1 MNADELQQKRALRQ
15 ERKRQKKRK
24 KIIRLLMVLG
34 VIALIVSTVFI
45 VKGCRAAQQRK
56 KYNQEHP
63 ETVIR
68 IAAAGDLNINDAVVA
83 SGGEG
88 YDYGPAFRDVLHLLG
103 DADVTVVNLEG
114 NFVGAP
120 YGTEDRSAPTQLLTA
135 MNEAGIDLVQLA
147 NSYSIYNGIAGL
159 GRTISAVRAA
169 GMEPLGAYAT
179 EQDFKDG
186 GGYTIVEVQ
195 GVRLAFVAFTK
206 GMDGMTLPKGSENC
220 VNVLYKDYD
229 STYHS
234 VDKEKINRIL
244 DAAEKEKPDATIV
257 LLHWGS
263 EFNDTISTSQNTILE
278 VLQEREVDAIIGTH
292 SHYVQRMVFDKNK
305 GTFLAYSLG
314 DLFSDAQR
322 GGTEYSVIL
331 ELEITKDEITG
342 DTRVSD
348 FSYTPIFTVAEA
360 GKPLRIMRIREAMV
374 AFEEK
379 FINAV
384 TEETYNK
391 MKYALDRIEAR
402 ING

>member
-1 MNADELQQKRALRQ
+1 M
-15 ERKRQKKRK
+15 
-24 KIIRLLMVLG
+24 
-34 VIALIVSTVFI
+34 
-45 VKGCRAAQQRK
+45 
-56 KYNQEHP
+56 
-63 ETVIR
+63 
-68 IAAAGDLNINDAVVA
+68 
-83 SGGEG
+83 
-88 YDYGPAFRDVLHLLG
+88 
-103 DADVTVVNLEG
+103 
-114 NFVGAP
+114 
-120 YGTEDRSAPTQLLTA
+120 
-135 MNEAGIDLVQLA
+135 
-147 NSYSIYNGIAGL
+147 
-159 GRTISAVRAA
+159 
-169 GMEPLGAYAT
+169 
-179 EQDFKDG
+179 
-186 GGYTIVEVQ
+186 
-195 GVRLAFVAFTK
+195 
-206 GMDGMTLPKGSENC
+206 
-220 VNVLYKDYD
+220 
-229 STYHS
+229 
-234 VDKEKINRIL
+234 
-244 DAAEKEKPDATIV
+244 
-257 LLHWGS
+257 
-263 EFNDTISTSQNTILE
+263 E